1 MGKVLQVVAL
11 IACWGTSLW
20 ASAQEVVFTE
30 KELSIAAHLARFED
44 SALLNDYTDTMT
56 TFWRPYNFP
65 LNDKEERVSYCP
77 GVYTV
82 YALLLKGIA
91 HPANEWAGFAGENIG
106 ILESQHPTLF
116 AQAAKQVPT
125 LDKGKLSHFL
135 KSAEVE
141 RARLC
146 AQQPLPVKDAI
157 IAATQRDLISLMH
170 FYVGCPGAEPIQSLL
185 LMANG
190 EIVHLRGSI
199 SQRTLDALEVPDGLE
214 NALKAFTPDWP
225 SILMRIQTEDV
236 PEEVDLNAQAQE
248 LLRSRALLEQGQGE
262 VHVLSQA
269 IKGNQ
274 DAIAHAQMYQA
285 VTAPAVTLLDPLV
298 RLFNPGAP
306 RGYPFHATSAFLEAL
321 LVHLSRGDTAIFVEK
336 FAQMGL
342 FYKDTVEARLGYWF
356 EDDGG
361 APVKGV
367 LPIYEDWRRNMG
379 PLKAEM
385 FDNEAFLLTLKYYL
399 SWWTACTF
407 ADSCGGDARLPRES
421 FALAY
426 MAWDEVDTKGTYP
439 GFFLTPQDKQQL
451 ARIPVMKD
459 RWNPPTLVAK
469 GDTVH

>member
-1 MGKVLQVVAL
+1 MGKVLQVAL
-11 IACWGTSLW
+11 LCVCWGTSLW

-56 TFWRPYNFP
+56 TFWRPDNFP
-65 LNDKEERVSYCP
+65 LNEKEERVSYCP

-91 HPANEWAGFAGENIG
+91 HPANEWAAFAGETIG
-106 ILESQHPTLF
+106 ILENQHPKLF

-125 LDKGKLSHFL
+125 LDKGKLSIFFKL
-135 KSAEVE
+135 ASEQLE
-141 RARLC
+141 RLR

-170 FYVGCPGAEPIQSLL
+170 FYVGCPGVDAIQSLL

-190 EIVHLRGSI
+190 EIVHLNRSLSDG
-199 SQRTLDALEVPDGLE
+199 TLDMLKVPGGLE
-214 NALKAFTPDWP
+214 GALKTFTPDWP
-225 SILMRIQTEDV
+225 SILMRTLEEDV
-236 PEEVDLNAQAQE
+236 PEEVDLNAQVQE
-248 LLRSRALLEQGQGE
+248 LLRSKALLEQGQE
-262 VHVLSQA
+262 TAQTLEQA
-269 IKGNQ
+269 IKRNQ
-274 DAIAHAQMYQA
+274 DAIAHATMYKA
-285 VTAPAVTLLDPLV
+285 VIAPAETLLDPLA
-298 RLFNPGAP
+298 RMFKPEAP

-321 LVHLSRGDTAIFVEK
+321 LVHLSTGETARFAEK
-336 FAQMGL
+336 FAQKRI
-342 FYKDTVEARLGYWF
+342 FYTDTVEARLGYWF
-356 EDDGG
+356 EDEGG

-385 FDNEAFLLTLKYYL
+385 FDNGAFLLTLKYYL

-407 ADSCGGDARLPRES
+407 ADSIGEGARLPREA

-426 MAWDEVDTKGTYP
+426 MAWDEVDMKGTYA
-439 GFFLTPQDKQQL
+439 GLVLTSQDKQQL